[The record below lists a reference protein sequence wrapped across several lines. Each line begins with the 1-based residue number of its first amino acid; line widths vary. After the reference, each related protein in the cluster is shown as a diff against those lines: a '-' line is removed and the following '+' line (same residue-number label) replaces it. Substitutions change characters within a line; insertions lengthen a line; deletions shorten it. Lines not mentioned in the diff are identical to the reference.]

1 MIDWRL
7 ARSTGARLS
16 RPGPEV
22 SPGEAAEIVEE
33 LRVAAVRS
41 QGPVRDFT
49 GLSAPTDATPILVV
63 DRPRWIEAN
72 LGSFSGL
79 LGPALDKLDERSSP
93 LVRRVGGAV
102 SGAELGAVLALVS
115 SRVLGQF
122 DPFWTG
128 PGGEP
133 GRLLL
138 VAPNVVQIERKL
150 EVVPADFRLWVCLHE
165 ETHRVQFTAN
175 PWLRDHL
182 RSIVQE
188 FLDQTD
194 SESMGHVL
202 EQIGRAVRGE
212 IELSLAELFQTEE
225 QRRLVG
231 KATGVM
237 SLLEGH
243 ADVVMDGVGP
253 EVVPT
258 VATIRRR
265 FTQRRD
271 QASPIDRLVRK
282 LLGMEG
288 KLRQYKEGAEFVR
301 AVVDRV
307 GMDGFNAVWTSPE
320 TLPSHEEVLEP
331 KLWLDRVHA

>member
-7 ARSTGARLS
+7 ARGTGARLS

-22 SPGEAAEIVEE
+22 SSAEAADVVEE
-33 LRVAAVRS
+33 LRAAAQRS
-41 QGPVRDFT
+41 QAPVREFT
-49 GLSAPTDATPILVV
+49 GLDSPLDATPVLVV

-72 LGSFSGL
+72 LGSFSEL
-79 LGPALDKLDERSSP
+79 LTPTLAKLDEKAGP
-93 LVRRVGGAV
+93 LSRRLGGVVG
-102 SGAELGAVLALVS
+102 GAELGAVMALVA

-128 PGGEP
+128 PAGEP

-138 VAPNVVQIERKL
+138 VAPNIVQIERKL
-150 EVVPADFRLWVCLHE
+150 GVDPSDFRQWVCLHE

-188 FLDQTD
+188 FLDLTD
-194 SESMGHVL
+194 SDGIARVV
-202 EQIGRAVRGE
+202 EQIGKAVKGE
-212 IELSLAELFQTEE
+212 GELSITEIFQSED
-225 QRRLVG
+225 QRRLVER
-231 KATGVM
+231 ATGVM

-253 EVVPT
+253 EYVPS
-258 VATIRRR
+258 VATIRRK
-265 FTQRRD
+265 FTQRRESAGVLD
-271 QASPIDRLVRK
+271 TLVRK
-282 LLGMEG
+282 LLGLEG
-288 KLRQYKEGAEFVR
+288 KLRQYAEGAVFVR
-301 AVVDRV
+301 AVVDEV

-320 TLPSHEEVLEP
+320 TLPTHDEVKDP
-331 KLWLDRVHA
+331 TLWLARVAP